1 MGILRADGYYLIFLR
16 LTFLTYMGP
25 WTETEGLGEI
35 SPEGSE
41 EKTRNDVIISGVD
54 ESLPSPIIIKYH
66 YLKDAEYITRNTGLE
81 EIQAGIKIA
90 KIGRASC

>member
-1 MGILRADGYYLIFLR
+1 
-16 LTFLTYMGP
+16 MGP

-54 ESLPSPIIIKYH
+54 ESLPSPVIIKCH
-66 YLKDAEYITRNTGLE
+66 YLKESQNASSINYSRKVTLTYIASSYTYNT
-81 EIQAGIKIA
+81 
-90 KIGRASC
+90 

>member
-1 MGILRADGYYLIFLR
+1 
-16 LTFLTYMGP
+16 MGP

-54 ESLPSPIIIKYH
+54 ESLPSPVIIKCH
-66 YLKDAEYITRNTGLE
+66 YLKESQNATIINYSRKETLSYIASSYTYNT
-81 EIQAGIKIA
+81 
-90 KIGRASC
+90 

>member
-1 MGILRADGYYLIFLR
+1 
-16 LTFLTYMGP
+16 MGP

-54 ESLPSPIIIKYH
+54 ESLPSPVIIKCH
-66 YLKDAEYITRNTGLE
+66 YLKESQNATSINYSRKVTLTYIASSYTYNT
-81 EIQAGIKIA
+81 
-90 KIGRASC
+90 